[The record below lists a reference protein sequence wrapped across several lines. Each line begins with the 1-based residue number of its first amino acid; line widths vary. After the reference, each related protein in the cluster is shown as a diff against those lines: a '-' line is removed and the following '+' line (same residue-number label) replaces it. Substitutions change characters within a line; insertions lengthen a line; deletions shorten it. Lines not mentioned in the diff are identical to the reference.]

1 MKTLNSYLAK
11 MADYNITKE
20 DILAATEGGK
30 AVILH
35 FYPQSSVGFSGR
47 RNFSIR
53 GGDDR
58 KPSCTVFQKDG
69 TWFIQDKGGADT
81 KAYTAITL
89 VQRELNLKF
98 PQALEWIA
106 QQFAPD
112 LLRDRSGRPVGQP
125 EPTMKKMPPQDEIT
139 VQLRKDGKFTQAEL
153 ELLGYKITQEICD
166 LFQLKP
172 VDSYITRKNAKGDS
186 WQIGATADYPIYYY
200 DYGTYGKIYQP
211 LGELRFLW
219 VGQKPEGLISGE
231 TEFLERWQKADGTEA
246 NPFVVPAD
254 PDDEDSEEQDLT
266 WKELI
271 ICSGPSDAL
280 NVRRAGYHVC
290 WLNSETADLTPHEY
304 ATLGKIAKKL
314 YILYD
319 IDETGIKQMQKIAL
333 SFLDISIIQLPAD
346 LAQLRT
352 RKGGRCK
359 DAKDFF
365 VHYRR
370 PELGSIDQIFDNMVK
385 LSGGLKFWQEKFD
398 KKRTLTGYDINNSQM
413 YGFLQALGFYTI
425 DDPGKTFT
433 FCHVKDNRVELI
445 DPAEIKMRCMHELQE
460 YLIQH
465 PQYYRQALANSIF
478 RSKQISADSFSNLR
492 RIHPDFNAY
501 TATADYFFFR
511 NAIVRV
517 TAAGIETVKPSECP
531 FFVYSDKIIDHD
543 FKAEDPYFK
552 IDHTQEYAD
561 ALALLARCTPQTP
574 DYFLQRKQVDAV
586 KDIRRYRLDILRPDF
601 DWLQFVYNT
610 GRVWWQEEE
619 AGYRLT
625 DDQRGEHDLNFVAK
639 VAMLGYMLSKHK
651 DAAKPYGVYA
661 METEQ
666 GDEGEHRGGT
676 GKSILLGSVEQLR
689 RQEYIDGR
697 AVRSDKMEFILEKV
711 KKGYTDTIY
720 IDDLNQKID
729 LHYFMNWITGK
740 MEAKAKYAAK
750 VTLDFTES
758 PKVSFSSNHAIT
770 GFDGSMKRRT
780 WFAAFANYYHSE
792 DPALGLTHRSPDMEF
807 HRTLIQDYGPEDMNH
822 FYNFMFNC
830 IQVWKKFGVRIQ
842 PAMRSLE
849 QRNLKKA
856 MTQEFLYW
864 AEDYF
869 TETKLNQLLETKV
882 IFGEYNQTLPKQY
895 QDNMKIQTFKKR
907 LQMFCQYKDWVFN
920 PRCLLTSETEKQRN
934 DIRRKIMGEDHYY
947 FFIDT
952 TKSEDLPVGVILSSV
967 EQSEGGEG
975 APAPGAAEPWEN
987 GAPTAAAPAAAPASL
1002 QEPADEKPIF

>member
-1 MKTLNSYLAK
+1 MN
-11 MADYNITKE
+11 DYSITKE
-20 DILAATEGGK
+20 DVLAATEGGK
-30 AVILH
+30 AVILY
-35 FYPQSSVGFSGR
+35 FYPQSAVGFSSR

-53 GGDDR
+53 GHDDK
-58 KPSCTVFQKDG
+58 KPSCTVFQKNG
-69 TWFIQDKGGADT
+69 TWFIQDKGGTDT

-112 LLRDRSGRPVGQP
+112 LLRDRSGRPAGRP
-125 EPTMKKMPPQDEIT
+125 EPTMKRMKAQDEIT
-139 VQLRKDGKFTQAEL
+139 VQLRKSGKFTQAEL
-153 ELLGYKITQEICD
+153 DMLGYKITQEICD
-166 LFQLKP
+166 LFCLKP
-172 VDSYITRKNAKGDS
+172 VDSYITRVNTKGDS
-186 WQIGATADYPIYYY
+186 WQIGATDEYPIYYY
-200 DYGTYGKIYQP
+200 DYGSYGKLYQP

-231 TEFLERWQKADGTEA
+231 SEFLQRWEKASGTEI

-254 PDDEDSEEQDLT
+254 PDDEESEEQDLT

-319 IDETGIKQMQKIAL
+319 IDDTGIKQMQKIAL
-333 SFLDISIIQLPAD
+333 AFLDIAIIQLPAD
-346 LAQLRT
+346 LSQLRT
-352 RKGGRCK
+352 RKGGQCK

-370 PELGSIDQIFDNMVK
+370 PELGSVDQIFDNMVK
-385 LSGGLKFWQEKFD
+385 LAGGLKFWQEKLD

-433 FCHVKDNRVELI
+433 FCHVKDNRVEVI
-445 DPAEIKMRCMHELQE
+445 HPDEIKSRCMHELQN

-478 RSKQISADSFSNLR
+478 RSKQISKDSFANLR
-492 RIHPDFNAY
+492 RIQPDFDAY
-501 TATADYFFFR
+501 TADADYFFFR
-511 NAIVRV
+511 NAIIKV

-531 FFVYSDKIIDHD
+531 YFVYSDKIIDHD
-543 FKAEDPYFK
+543 FKAEQPFFS
-552 IDHTQEYAD
+552 IDYTQEYAD
-561 ALALLARCTPQTP
+561 ALALLARCAPRTP
-574 DYFLQRKQVDAV
+574 DYLSQKKQADAV
-586 KDIRRYRLDILRPDF
+586 KDTRRYRLEIHRPDF

-619 AGYRLT
+619 AGYKLT
-625 DDQRGEHDLNFVAK
+625 EDQAAEHDLNFIAK

-697 AVRSDKMEFILEKV
+697 SLKSDKMEFILQKV

-720 IDDLNQKID
+720 IDDLNSKID

-740 MEAKAKYAAK
+740 MEVNAKYADK
-750 VTLDFTES
+750 VTLSYADS

-770 GFDGSMKRRT
+770 NFDGSMKRRT
-780 WFAAFANYYHSE
+780 WFAAFSNYYHSE
-792 DPALGLTHRSPDMEF
+792 DPAQGLTHRSPDMEF

-830 IQVWKKFGVRIQ
+830 LIVWKKFRVRIQ
-842 PAMRSLE
+842 PSMRSLE

-869 TETKLNQLLETKV
+869 TEDKLNQLHETKKV
-882 IFGEYNQTLPKQY
+882 FDEYKTTLPKSLAEM
-895 QDNMKIQTFKKR
+895 MKTQTFKKR
-907 LQMFCQYKDWVFN
+907 LQMFCQYKDWIFN
-920 PRCLLTSETEKQRN
+920 PQCLMTSDTEKQRN
-934 DIRRKIMGEDHYY
+934 DIRRKVLGEDRYY

-952 TKSEDLPVGVILSSV
+952 TKSEDLPVGVILASV
-967 EQSEGGEG
+967 DQPDGGAG
-975 APAPGAAEPWEN
+975 DAPGTGKQEPWEN
-987 GAPTAAAPAAAPASL
+987 GPAAAAAAAPQS
-1002 QEPADEKPIF
+1002 EADEKPLF